1 MNLAEADKIREAI
14 KGKEN
19 DSIKEEKE
27 SMLYS
32 YDDLFFRVLPLD
44 NNFIQKLPMIQ
55 PKKQQL
61 HNIIR
66 EEKSIHLSH
75 SWLSRSVC
83 FEKQSVACHWHAT

>member
-32 YDDLFFRVLPLD
+32 YDDMFFGVLPLD
-44 NNFIQKLPMIQ
+44 SNCRKGRYRIHIKCNGNCIQKPPMIQ
-55 PKKQQL
+55 PTKQQTM
-61 HNIIR
+61 
-66 EEKSIHLSH
+66 IHY
-75 SWLSRSVC
+75 
-83 FEKQSVACHWHAT
+83 QNQ